1 METAAPNQAIA
12 KESARDRSAIEV
24 AATLARWFLG
34 AVFLYMGLNK
44 ALDPVGFLKLLNEYH
59 LVNQPFL
66 LNSLAAVLPWFEVFC
81 GLLLLAGVGVRGA
94 ALMLILMLIPFTI
107 VVTLRGHEIAVAKA
121 ISFWA
126 VKFDCGC
133 GNGEVLVWHK
143 LIENP
148 ALTLLALWLV
158 MSGRGRKLAARYALL
173 KETKQEEH
181 QTSGAA
187 VPAASAS

>member
-94 ALMLILMLIPFTI
+94 EESSRRDTHFSKKRSRRNTEP
-107 VVTLRGHEIAVAKA
+107 
-121 ISFWA
+121 
-126 VKFDCGC
+126 
-133 GNGEVLVWHK
+133 
-143 LIENP
+143 
-148 ALTLLALWLV
+148 
-158 MSGRGRKLAARYALL
+158 AARRYPRPARPSLANRCRALL
-173 KETKQEEH
+173 
-181 QTSGAA
+181 SSR
-187 VPAASAS
+187 VDR